1 MTEGNHLDN
10 GGMEQIMPS
19 RRKFLAGS
27 AALLAGGALM
37 AVPGVAKAHTTDD
50 PPSDIDM
57 LNFALTLE
65 RLEAIFY
72 RRILN
77 WFGEK
82 EFENAKI
89 FDGLGNYLR
98 RRTYE
103 NFQRI
108 SDHEDT
114 HVQTLVDVIQSLGG
128 QPVPR
133 ASYNFGVTN
142 VASALRVAQL
152 LENTG
157 VTAYD
162 GAIAHI
168 QSAKLLRAGAT
179 IATVEARHASYLN
192 LLNRTSPFPA
202 AFDKPVSPRQICRT
216 VDAGF
221 ITSAPKPY
229 GPYPSLQAF
238 CDSLPNTTLPSG
250 G

>member
-37 AVPGVAKAHTTDD
+37 AVPGVAKAHTTDN
-50 PPSDIDM
+50 PPSDVGM

-65 RLEAIFY
+65 HLESIFY
-72 RRILN
+72 QRILR
-77 WFGEK
+77 WFGER
-82 EFENAKI
+82 EFESANI
-89 FDGLGNYLR
+89 FDGLGGYLR
-98 RRTYE
+98 NRAYE

-114 HVQTLVDVIQSLGG
+114 HVEFLVGVIRSLGG

-142 VASALRVAQL
+142 VASAVRVAQL

-168 QSAKLLRAGAT
+168 ERAELLRAGAT

-202 AFDKPVSPRQICRT
+202 AFDKPVSPRKICRT

-221 ITSAPKPY
+221 ITSAPEPY
-229 GPYPSLQAF
+229 GPYRSLQAF

>member
-37 AVPGVAKAHTTDD
+37 AVPGVAKAHTTDN

-82 EFENAKI
+82 EFENANI
-89 FDGLGNYLR
+89 FDGLGDYLR
-98 RRTYE
+98 NRAYE

-114 HVQTLVDVIQSLGG
+114 HVEFLVDVIQSLGG

-133 ASYNFGVTN
+133 CKYDFGVTN
-142 VASALRVAQL
+142 VASAVRVAQL

-162 GAIAHI
+162 GAIATY
-168 QSAKLLRAGAT
+168 RA
-179 IATVEARHASYLN
+179 
-192 LLNRTSPFPA
+192 
-202 AFDKPVSPRQICRT
+202 
-216 VDAGF
+216 
-221 ITSAPKPY
+221 
-229 GPYPSLQAF
+229 PS
-238 CDSLPNTTLPSG
+238 C
-250 G
+250 

>member
-37 AVPGVAKAHTTDD
+37 AVPGVAKAHTTDN

-82 EFENAKI
+82 EFENANI
-89 FDGLGNYLR
+89 FDGLGDYLR
-98 RRTYE
+98 NRAYE

-114 HVQTLVDVIQSLGG
+114 HVEFLVDVIQSLGG

-133 ASYNFGVTN
+133 CKYDFGVTN
-142 VASALRVAQL
+142 VASAVRVAQL

-202 AFDKPVSPRQICRT
+202 TFDKPVSPRKICRT

-229 GPYPSLQAF
+229 GPYESLKAF
-238 CDSLPNTTLPSG
+238 CDSLPEKTLPSG